1 MWQDAL
7 TDNYMRKLD
16 SLSLSAR
23 SAGRAG
29 AGQRRSKARGGSVE
43 FADFREYVAG
53 DDTRRIDWSAFARFD
68 RLFIRLFLDERDTIA
83 TVWLDASASMTPN
96 ADTARQLAASVCYLA
111 LARFDR
117 ASINVLDEKLRL
129 RSETFSGRAAF
140 HRAVKFLDTVEFTGN
155 TALAASFRAAP
166 PPAGGISVVLSDM
179 LTGDDWKQAVSF
191 LKYCKQDIAILQ
203 MMSPDELEPSFDG
216 PIRLVSAE
224 DEPAVEIAATPALLD
239 AYRRTLAKFTD
250 EIKSYCFSL
259 GAAHILI
266 NSSKPLER
274 IVFDGLA
281 RAGVVR

>member
-7 TDNYMRKLD
+7 TDSYMRKLD

-68 RLFIRLFLDERDTIA
+68 RLFIRLFLDERDTVA
-83 TVWLDASASMTPN
+83 TVWLDASASMAEK
-96 ADTARQLAASVCYLA
+96 ADRARQLAASVCYMA

-117 ASINVLDEKLRL
+117 AAVCVLDERLRL

-140 HRAVKFLDTVEFTGN
+140 HRAVRFLDGVEFRGN
-155 TALAASFRAAP
+155 TSLAQAFRGAP

-179 LTGDDWKQAVSF
+179 LTDGDWKQAVSF
-191 LKYCKQDIAILQ
+191 LKYCKQDAAVLQ
-203 MMSPDELEPSFDG
+203 MIAPGELEPVFDG

-224 DEPAVEIAATPALLD
+224 DEPAVEIAATPAVLD
-239 AYRRTLAKFTD
+239 AYRRTLKKFID
-250 EIKSYCFSL
+250 EVKAYCYSL
-259 GAAHILI
+259 GAAHLLV
-266 NSSKPLER
+266 NTSEPLER
-274 IVFDGLA
+274 LVFEGLA
-281 RAGVVR
+281 AAGVVR